1 MQSRLFDTVRRSF
14 GEFLA
19 VPFAMVAAFLVAA
32 WGVSTI
38 DAAAG
43 ERAADWSGWR
53 RFLDSFIGDPDQA
66 NQLMSTI
73 ATSLVT
79 MSSITFSIL
88 LLAVQQSSA
97 ALTNQVVDQFM
108 RRRTN
113 PLFFGFFVGASLFV
127 LACLGLAKED
137 SVPVIATSIS
147 LLLAVVC
154 LLALVV
160 LIYTTLDQ
168 SRPTAIIGT
177 IQDTTVAARRKQVG
191 DLEGVRIVDDCPE
204 GGHPV
209 RSRHYGYLSRIDLA
223 RLRKVADAHPDWT
236 IAIHCSLGAAV
247 YHGEIV
253 ATVMGDAPPDDRDL
267 KTICSALVVTQRR
280 ELQGDPTFGVD
291 QLGNV
296 GWTSVSTAKS
306 NPAAG
311 IIAIHALNDLLY
323 RWAHESVIE
332 VRGDPAA
339 RVIYR
344 DTLSDHM
351 ACAYEGLMAVASE
364 SMQHQSLA
372 EVCKGIAR
380 AFPNLPR
387 GMQDKLV
394 RAIEGSLSALGDH
407 VPTDVLCTELTRL
420 EKALRDHG
428 RARAAAKVKA
438 AWEGLARTRGE
449 LHSRA
454 DRVPDA

>member
-1 MQSRLFDTVRRSF
+1 MKTSIYDTLRRSF
-14 GEFLA
+14 SEFLA
-19 VPFAMVAAFLVAA
+19 VPFGMVAAFLVAA
-32 WGVSTI
+32 WGTSAI

-43 ERAADWSGWR
+43 KRGDAWSGWR

-113 PLFFGFFVGASLFV
+113 QMFFGFFVGASLFV
-127 LACLGLAKED
+127 LSCLGLAKKD
-137 SVPVIATSIS
+137 SVPVLATSLS
-147 LLLAVVC
+147 LILAVVC
-154 LLALVV
+154 LLALVA

-177 IQDTTVAARRKQVG
+177 IHDTTVTARRREAD
-191 DLEGVRIVDDCPE
+191 DLEDVRVVDERPD
-204 GGHPV
+204 GGYPV
-209 RSRHYGYLSRIDLA
+209 RSRQYGYLSRIDFA
-223 RLRKVADAHPDWT
+223 ALRRCADAHPDRT
-236 IAIHCSLGAAV
+236 IVIDRSLGAPV
-247 YHGEIV
+247 CHGQPIARV
-253 ATVMGDAPPDDRDL
+253 IGGPPPTETEADSIRA
-267 KTICSALVVTQRR
+267 ALRVTQRR

-296 GWTSVSTAKS
+296 GWTSISTAKS

-311 IIAIHALNDLLY
+311 LIAVHALNDLLF
-323 RWAHESVIE
+323 RWGDEGLIA
-332 VRGDPAA
+332 VRGNPAS

-344 DTLSDHM
+344 DTLIDHM
-351 ACAYEGLMAVASE
+351 ACAYEGLMVVASE

-372 EVCKGIAR
+372 EVAKGIAR
-380 AFPNLPR
+380 AFPKLPHV
-387 GMQDKLV
+387 MQDKLV
-394 RAIEGSLSALGDH
+394 RAVEGSLSALGDH
-407 VPTDVLCTELTRL
+407 VPTDVLCRELERL
-420 EKALRDHG
+420 EEVFRVEGHP
-428 RARAAAKVKA
+428 RAAAKLQK
-438 AWEGLARTRGE
+438 AWESLARARGD

-454 DRVPDA
+454 DRVPGP